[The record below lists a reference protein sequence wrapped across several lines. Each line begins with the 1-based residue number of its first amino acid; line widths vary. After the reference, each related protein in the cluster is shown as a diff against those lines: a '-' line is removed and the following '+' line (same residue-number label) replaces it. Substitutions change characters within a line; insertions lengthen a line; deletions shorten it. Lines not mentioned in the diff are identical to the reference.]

1 MKQIQLFI
9 PILQTWKQRWVKEFL
24 RSHVWKEAESRLDSG
39 SLAPAQ
45 SVSFLTLAA
54 VHFERALWVFCVL
67 LCSSVCLALSIW
79 AWAYR
84 VLFQLEGVG
93 QMAAL
98 SFWEDGPERTT
109 ALCNGRGRYS
119 QCSQWEALAIPF
131 VCLCLGRGVEIDIKM
146 LRCGYA
152 YSFGIMSL
160 KAGSLHL
167 CIPNI
172 IWAWRRAVWYRL
184 GIKF

>member
-45 SVSFLTLAA
+45 SVSFSTLVAM
-54 VHFERALWVFCVL
+54 HFERALWVFCVL

-79 AWAYR
+79 AWAYQ

-98 SFWEDGPERTT
+98 SFGDGPERTT
-109 ALCNGRGRYS
+109 ALCNCRGRYS
-119 QCSQWEALAIPF
+119 QWSMKGPGHSFCMF
-131 VCLCLGRGVEIDIKM
+131 V
-146 LRCGYA
+146 
-152 YSFGIMSL
+152 FG
-160 KAGSLHL
+160 AGSGDRYQNVELRICVFICDNVSESWKSTHVH
-167 CIPNI
+167 P
-172 IWAWRRAVWYRL
+172 
-184 GIKF
+184 